1 MNTIGFIGLGLM
13 GEAMSKNI
21 VNKFSG
27 NVVVYDLNPE
37 AVNRLVASGAQAA
50 DSIEEVAQRADVI
63 ISMVPR
69 SEHVRAVYQQ
79 LITHLRPG
87 QITIDMSTIDPSVS
101 MEIAREVAKTGAVM
115 LDAPVV
121 KSVPA
126 AVKAELGIY
135 IGGDHA
141 AWEKVK
147 PVLAMM
153 GNNQIHMGENGRGL
167 VMKIL
172 HNLMVAGIQNSVNE
186 MLTTADHFGIDKT
199 DFHTAISYG
208 GATNWY
214 LDSKINS
221 LIAEDYRTAFSLQN
235 MAKDVNIMKT
245 LLKESGLTL
254 PGVDVVKHVYDRGLD
269 LGLGDEDFCA
279 TFKVVKDSS
288 NK

>member
-214 LDSKINS
+214 LDSKISS

-269 LGLGDEDFCA
+269 LGLGGEDFCA